1 MSINREE
8 LTSTFL
14 KMRDLFVADPTNAV
28 RSKSFI
34 TAFQDYC
41 EYELRARNLEVN
53 GFHIEKEW
61 KIEVERGRVEADVG
75 IFDKDNQPVLI
86 VDVRSQMSSLGKN
99 FNNYIRMKAG
109 EVESVHKK
117 YPNCVDG
124 LVYIHPAGD
133 LKTNGNINPVGV
145 FNYSNAVK
153 QLGLLSG
160 RKDANGPASLFE
172 QVAYCIIDFNS
183 PAPKLSDIHD
193 VLDLQL
199 ENFFDNLADTLKE
212 RTNID

>member
-1 MSINREE
+1 
-8 LTSTFL
+8 
-14 KMRDLFVADPTNAV
+14 MRDLFVADPTNAV

-61 KIEVERGRVEADVG
+61 KIEVERGKVEADVG
-75 IFDKDNQPVLI
+75 IFDRENNPVLI

-109 EVESVHKK
+109 EVESVHRK

-133 LKTNGNINPVGV
+133 LKTNGHINPVGA
-145 FNYSNAVK
+145 FNYTNAVK
-153 QLGLLSG
+153 QLSLLSG
-160 RKDANGPASLFE
+160 RVNINDSASLFE
-172 QVAYCIIDFNS
+172 QVAYCVIDFNS
-183 PAPKLSDIHD
+183 LPPKLSEIHD

-199 ENFFDNLADTLKE
+199 EKFFDNISTLLKK
-212 RTNID
+212 RTGLN